1 MDNFV
6 DELTRH
12 YQKRNHLASTT
23 YCDNKVVQIY
33 SFKINYLQTYQKITL
48 ELSKIFSYSH
58 LYNEPVDNFVYNKRT
73 TQASVDNFSVFSKS
87 VFFLHIHPQ
96 LIHTLFKTLSRP
108 LSTCYCVV
116 FKRDFLL
123 THRVF
128 HYLLTTIS
136 T

>member
-58 LYNEPVDNFVYNKRT
+58 LYNEPVDNFVDKIMINGISDCRNGLPRPK
-73 TQASVDNFSVFSKS
+73 FP
-87 VFFLHIHPQ
+87 L
-96 LIHTLFKTLSRP
+96 TLL
-108 LSTCYCVV
+108 V
-116 FKRDFLL
+116 
-123 THRVF
+123 
-128 HYLLTTIS
+128 
-136 T
+136 